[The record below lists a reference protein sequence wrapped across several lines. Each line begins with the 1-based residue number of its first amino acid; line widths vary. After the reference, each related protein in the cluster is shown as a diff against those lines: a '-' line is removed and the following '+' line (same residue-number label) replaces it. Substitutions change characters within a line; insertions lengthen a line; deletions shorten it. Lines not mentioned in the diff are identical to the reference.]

1 VREDPI
7 FSGGW
12 VKAALVILVAG
23 ALGVGAYLLVSGVD
37 INLPDLPDVG
47 TNSAETNLSN
57 TTLEDTTIGRTQ
69 TEPQPQPATT
79 ANPFTSAAFGSAIA
93 KVRAAVGPNRQ
104 LTRVSI
110 NDTQTQF
117 SVRRGNGIEAY
128 SVRADSGDLVR
139 QRATITISGN
149 ATIADFA
156 FALDGLKPSAV
167 DRMLASARKMSGAAD
182 FKPTVLNL
190 ERRIPFGSREL
201 AWTINAEGSGR
212 NLTYRAAADGG
223 QVQSIGGG
231 GTPIPPQVQQAQQLN
246 QCIQAAS
253 GDIDEI
259 TACFDRFN
267 NRTP

>member
-12 VKAALVILVAG
+12 IKAALVILVAG

-37 INLPDLPDVG
+37 INLPDLNNTD
-47 TNSAETNLSN
+47 TATNLSN
-57 TTLEDTTIGRTQ
+57 TTLADTTIGRTQ
-69 TEPQPQPATT
+69 TQPQPDAPATT
-79 ANPFTSAAFGSAIA
+79 NPFTSASFGSALA
-93 KVRAAVGPNRQ
+93 KVRVAVGRNRQ

-117 SVRRGNGIEAY
+117 SVRQGDGIEAY
-128 SVRADSGDLVR
+128 SVRVDSGDLVR
-139 QRATITISGN
+139 QNATITISGN

-156 FALDGLKPSAV
+156 FGLDGLQPSAV
-167 DRMLASARKMSGAAD
+167 DRMLASARKMSGAPD

-201 AWTINAEGSGR
+201 AWTINAEGGGR

-223 QVQSIGGG
+223 QVQDIGGG
-231 GTPIPPQVQQAQQLN
+231 GTPIPPQIQQAQQLD

-253 GDIDEI
+253 GDVDKI

-267 NRTP
+267 GRQ